1 MDNFSLTHLSLVKKG
16 YILLDIPKDFL
27 SRFSAQSW
35 TFFRSHNLYPSPK
48 SNIPYP
54 SPIYSPVKSKSKI
67 PARNERISAG
77 CIHMM
82 SAQLSIECPMNVRRM
97 YAGCLLDFRQ
107 MSAGYPS
114 GLGYGKLDWDK
125 GNGECK
131 ELHLRVEN
139 SKREKKVK
147 K

>member
-16 YILLDIPKDFL
+16 YILLDIPRDIL

-54 SPIYSPVKSKSKI
+54 GPIYHSQIQVQNPG
-67 PARNERISAG
+67 AERTDIRR
-77 CIHMM
+77 M
-82 SAQLSIECPMNVRRM
+82 SAELSVECPMNVRRM

-125 GNGECK
+125 GNGESK
-131 ELHLRVEN
+131 ELHLRGEN